1 VHTETSSV
9 SSVSADEQRVLT
21 LTDALC
27 DNTDV
32 NDTVAFL
39 GAQYDAG
46 LAWINFPDGYG
57 GLGLSPKLQRPIQQR
72 IAERGGPLPAPGNGL
87 GYGMG
92 AATVVTHGTEEQK
105 QRYIRPLF
113 TSEEIWCQLFSEPG
127 AGSDLA
133 GLATK
138 AERDGEEWIVNGQ
151 KVWNSNAHNAKWGML
166 VARTDPDTPKHRG
179 LTYFIL
185 DMQADGVEVKPLRQ
199 MTGQAE
205 FNEVFMNDVRVPESM
220 RVGDVGDGW
229 RVSLTTLMNERVMI
243 GGSAEN
249 KPGSGLIG
257 RVRKVLDQY
266 GADSVKLARF
276 MELYTRAEVLRLTN
290 MRAGQLRTAG
300 TPGPEGS
307 VGKITSA
314 DLNKEMTEFAI
325 ELMGPHG
332 QLFSS
337 FEPQDNAQAAYS
349 DLRAYFLRARAN
361 SIEGGTSEI
370 QRNIVGERVLGLPGD
385 VRVDKELPWNQVPR

>member
-1 VHTETSSV
+1 MTDVMQ
-9 SSVSADEQRVLT
+9 SAQSTDEERVLE
-21 LTDALC
+21 LTDRLC
-27 DNTDV
+27 DTADV
-32 NDTVAFL
+32 NDERGFL

-46 LAWINFPDGYG
+46 LAWINFPEGYG
-57 GLGLSPKLQRPIQQR
+57 GLGLSPKLQRPIQLR

-92 AATVVTHGTEEQK
+92 AATVVTHGTADQK
-105 QRYIRPLF
+105 DRYIRPLF
-113 TSEEIWCQLFSEPG
+113 TGEEIWCQLFSEPG

-133 GLATK
+133 GLATR
-138 AERDGEEWIVNGQ
+138 AVRDGDEWLVNGQ
-151 KVWNSNAHNAKWGML
+151 KVWNSNAQNARWGML
-166 VARTDPDTPKHRG
+166 VSRTDPDTPKHRG

-185 DMQADGVEVKPLRQ
+185 DMQAPGVEVKPLRQ

-205 FNEVFMNDVRVPESM
+205 FNEVFMNDVRVSDAM
-220 RVGDVGDGW
+220 RLGDVGDGW

-243 GGSAEN
+243 GGGAEN
-249 KPGSGLIG
+249 MPGSGLIG
-257 RVRKVLDQY
+257 RVRRVLDEY
-266 GADSVKLARF
+266 GADAVKRAKF
-276 MELYTRAEVLRLTN
+276 MELYTRAEVIRITN

-314 DLNKEMTEFAI
+314 DLNKEMTEFAM

-332 QLFSS
+332 QLFDS
-337 FEPQDNAQAAYS
+337 FEQRADPQSAYR
-349 DLRAYFLRARAN
+349 DLRAHFLRARAN